1 MTRALLI
8 STSTTFGTGYLDHA
22 EAEIGRLLEGL
33 DRILFVP
40 WALADCDAYAAKAR
54 ERFGRWGV
62 ELTSIHDLVR
72 GGSERDDAHA
82 AVNDFPALFIGGG
95 NTFRLLT
102 EMYRHDMIDAVPRR
116 VAEGLRYMGTSAR
129 SNMACPTIRTT
140 NDMPIVQPP
149 SFEALGLIPFQIN
162 PHYLDADPTSKHM
175 GETRETRLRE
185 FHEENDVP
193 VVGLR
198 EGAMLDVRGETV
210 TLLGESGARLFRRG
224 VEPVELADGT
234 RVDELLA

>member
-22 EAEIGRLLEGL
+22 EAEIGRLLAGL

-40 WALADCDAYAAKAR
+40 WALADRDAYAAKAR
-54 ERFGRWGV
+54 ERFAAWGI
-62 ELTSIHDLVR
+62 ELTSIHEAVR
-72 GGSERDDAHA
+72 PGSERQDAQA
-82 AVNDFPALFIGGG
+82 AVAEAPALFIGGG

-102 EMYRHDMIDAVPRR
+102 EMYRHDLIDFVPRR
-116 VAEGLRYMGTSAR
+116 VAEGLRYMGTSAG

-149 SFEALGLIPFQIN
+149 SFDALGLIPFQIN
-162 PHYLDADPTSKHM
+162 PHYLDADPASKHM

-185 FHEENDVP
+185 FHEENDMS

-198 EGAMLDVRGETV
+198 EGAMLDIDGAAI
-210 TLLGESGARLFRRG
+210 TLLGETGARLFRRG
-224 VEPVELADGT
+224 LDPQELAAGT
-234 RVDELLA
+234 RVDEVLA